1 MTKPIPLSNP
11 RAVSNPIRPKTN
23 MRMPQCSF
31 SALFSMELFAIKQ
44 SIRACVVTLKRT
56 HGSVA
61 NWTTTHGWDLLWWV
75 EGTTQ
80 TWNLHCCH
88 QFSAWFS
95 PKVEHRVS
103 LNFQLLFATAR
114 IYVISSTVILNLK
127 YFIFASVFWLLLW
140 VSPSFC
146 CFPLFVFCPW
156 ATSFLL
162 SNSSSRVTFSCS
174 HSSSAF
180 ALYSTGPW
188 LSHWTSSPQLIS
200 CSSVF

>member
-31 SALFSMELFAIKQ
+31 SALFSMELFAMKQ

-61 NWTTTHGWDLLWWV
+61 NWTTTHGCDLLWWV

-103 LNFQLLFATAR
+103 LNFHLLFAT
-114 IYVISSTVILNLK
+114 SSMSLLPSMSWAWINYWK
-127 YFIFASVFWLLLW
+127 YQ
-140 VSPSFC
+140 
-146 CFPLFVFCPW
+146 
-156 ATSFLL
+156 
-162 SNSSSRVTFSCS
+162 
-174 HSSSAF
+174 
-180 ALYSTGPW
+180 ALRW
-188 LSHWTSSPQLIS
+188 
-200 CSSVF
+200 